1 MHHGVNYPSRPRLLH
16 TSVSNFPPRPP
27 TDANQKTKNQFLPMN
42 STANSL
48 RFSSPL
54 CPRFQSP
61 AKSPTLTSASRFSF
75 VRCSFPSSSRRRSRR
90 SGKRKLLQTSTSTAR
105 PSLHLD
111 DDLDRAASAQSLEL
125 VLDLDQLSYLA
136 SSNLR
141 RFISSGR
148 DAYADLST
156 LVSFDESRRIVF
168 SCRKSTVRFTGM
180 VLLCGF
186 VFISAVRVLIGL
198 GLAFRRSVG
207 FRREKVVVRRDRSLG
222 GREVVVATAAVA
234 MERDGARPKRK
245 RFGVLDNP
253 LSSLSR
259 AVGENDWK
267 KYLARR
273 QNTLPKWWP
282 SAVSGHLLL
291 ENQEEY
297 QREAKRLIRAITDY
311 RTSGKDFA
319 VDDIIQLR
327 RICRTS
333 GVKVSFDT
341 TNTRDALFRASVD
354 FVLNM
359 CSRNTSYESVP
370 EIDAEDV
377 RQFIAGLADNIGLE
391 NIRAARIVSAGVAAR
406 THSCFLQAWALDVQG
421 KHSEAVMELLSICSV
436 LHTFPP
442 DESSPEME
450 MVAEGLGKHLKVEQR
465 ELLLDMFC
473 VACSCK
479 ESHRS
484 AADALGLV
492 LTPSSS
498 PLNTSFHTIHPFN
511 FTPFACV

>member
-1 MHHGVNYPSRPRLLH
+1 
-16 TSVSNFPPRPP
+16 
-27 TDANQKTKNQFLPMN
+27 MN
-42 STANSL
+42 STANTL

-54 CPRFQSP
+54 CPRFHSPHKSP
-61 AKSPTLTSASRFSF
+61 ALTAASRFSS
-75 VRCSFPSSSRRRSRR
+75 VRCSFPSPSRRRSRR

-111 DDLDRAASAQSLEL
+111 DDLDRAASAQNLEL

-136 SSNLR
+136 RSNLR

-186 VFISAVRVLIGL
+186 VIVSAVRVLVSL
-198 GLAFRRSVG
+198 GMAVRRSVG

-222 GREVVVATAAVA
+222 GREVVVATAAVPT
-234 MERDGARPKRK
+234 ERDGVRSKRK

-253 LSSLSR
+253 LSSLSL
-259 AVGENDWK
+259 AVGGNDWK

-273 QNTLPKWWP
+273 QDRLPKWWP
-282 SAVSGHLLL
+282 ATVVSGNVLL

-319 VDDIIQLR
+319 MDDIIQLR

-341 TNTRDALFRASVD
+341 ANTRDALFRASVD
-354 FVLNM
+354 FILNL
-359 CSRNTSYESVP
+359 CSRNPSYGSIP
-370 EIDAEDV
+370 EIDGEDV

-391 NIRAARIVSAGVAAR
+391 SIRAARIVSAGVAAR

-465 ELLLDMFC
+465 ELLMDMFC
-473 VACSCK
+473 VACSSK
-479 ESHRS
+479 ESHKS
-484 AADALGLV
+484 AADALGLT
-492 LTPSSS
+492 LSSEVSEIGRLQEDSSRS
-498 PLNTSFHTIHPFN
+498 PVES
-511 FTPFACV
+511 

>member
-1 MHHGVNYPSRPRLLH
+1 
-16 TSVSNFPPRPP
+16 
-27 TDANQKTKNQFLPMN
+27 MN
-42 STANSL
+42 STANTL

-54 CPRFQSP
+54 CPRFHSPHKSP
-61 AKSPTLTSASRFSF
+61 ALTAASRFSS
-75 VRCSFPSSSRRRSRR
+75 VRCSFPSPSRRRSRR

-111 DDLDRAASAQSLEL
+111 DDLDRAASAQNLEL

-136 SSNLR
+136 RSNLR

-186 VFISAVRVLIGL
+186 VIVSAVRVLVSL
-198 GLAFRRSVG
+198 GMAVRRSVG

-222 GREVVVATAAVA
+222 GREVVVATAAVPT
-234 MERDGARPKRK
+234 ERDGVRSKRK

-253 LSSLSR
+253 LSSLSL
-259 AVGENDWK
+259 AVGGNDWK

-273 QNTLPKWWP
+273 QDRLPKWWP
-282 SAVSGHLLL
+282 ATVVSGNVLL

-319 VDDIIQLR
+319 MDDIIQLR

-341 TNTRDALFRASVD
+341 ANTRDALFRASVD
-354 FVLNM
+354 FILNL
-359 CSRNTSYESVP
+359 CSRNPSYGSIP
-370 EIDAEDV
+370 EIDGEDV

-391 NIRAARIVSAGVAAR
+391 SIRAARIVSAGVAAR
-406 THSCFLQAWALDVQG
+406 THSCFLQAW
-421 KHSEAVMELLSICSV
+421 VMFAPFCKLHHFYKSLTWIMNENDLS
-436 LHTFPP
+436 F
-442 DESSPEME
+442 
-450 MVAEGLGKHLKVEQR
+450 AANG
-465 ELLLDMFC
+465 
-473 VACSCK
+473 K
-479 ESHRS
+479 ES
-484 AADALGLV
+484 
-492 LTPSSS
+492 
-498 PLNTSFHTIHPFN
+498 
-511 FTPFACV
+511 